1 MQRRWIFPLAPDAS
15 SLSRVRREA
24 ELPGFLAELLLKR
37 GVADGASADAYLK
50 PRLRSLSA
58 PEQLPEMEAA
68 VARILTAMDR
78 RERVVLYGDY
88 DVDGITSLAILAR
101 FFKACGTTVPCF
113 LPLRAEEGYGLSEAG
128 VERCLEMH
136 APQLLL
142 AVDCGTTS
150 VREIAALRRRGV
162 DVIVLDHHEPG
173 AERPDCIALVNP
185 KCGAE
190 FHYLCSAGVVFKLAH
205 AILKARPVEGVDLR
219 EYLDLVA
226 LATVADIVP
235 LVDENRIFVSH
246 GLRQMERT
254 RWAGLAALQRV
265 ADVPTPVKAGD
276 ISFRM
281 GPRINA
287 AGRLGPAM
295 EALQLLLADDPAEAS
310 RLAEGLDAHNR
321 ERQGVERHVV
331 RDAEEWV
338 AKNFNPETQ
347 ASIVAGSRD
356 WHIGVLGV
364 VASRIMRQYH
374 RPTFVIGFDESGA
387 GKGSGRSIE
396 GLPLVTMLRD
406 CAGHLEKFGGH
417 DMAAGISL
425 NESSLSSFR
434 DAFESASQAIAS
446 EEMLTP
452 RLRLDCELDLG
463 EIDASVLESQDLL
476 EPFGNSN
483 PQPLMFSR
491 AVAPAGEPRVMKEK
505 HLRIEFQCGRRHVP
519 AVFFNAPVNS
529 MPRPPWDIAYTLDW
543 NVWQGR
549 AEPQLRIVEVR
560 HAE

>member
-1 MQRRWIFPLAPDAS
+1 MQRRWIFPGVLDAVALAK
-15 SLSRVRREA
+15 VRREA
-24 ELPGFLAELLLKR
+24 EVPHFLAELLFKR
-37 GVADGASADAYLK
+37 GVTDGDAAAAYLK

-58 PEQLPEMEAA
+58 PELLPEMDLA
-68 VARILTAMDR
+68 VARICAAMDR
-78 RERVVLYGDY
+78 RKRIVLYGDY

-101 FFKACGTTVPCF
+101 FFKACGLDVPCF
-113 LPLRAEEGYGLSEAG
+113 LPLRAGEGYGLSEAG
-128 VERCLEMH
+128 VERCVEMH
-136 APQLLL
+136 APELLL

-150 VREIAALRRRGV
+150 VREIAALRDRGV

-173 AERPDCIALVNP
+173 AARPPCTALVNP
-185 KCGAE
+185 KCGAS

-205 AILKARPVEGVDLR
+205 AILKAKPVPGVDLR
-219 EYLDLVA
+219 EFLDLVA

-235 LVDENRIFVSH
+235 LVEENRIFVSH

-254 RWAGLAALQRV
+254 RWAGLAALRDV
-265 ADVPTPVKAGD
+265 ADVSTPVRAGD

-295 EALQLLLADDPAEAS
+295 EALQLLLCDDPVEAS
-310 RLAEGLDAHNR
+310 RLARGLDAHNR
-321 ERQGVERHVV
+321 ERQLVERQVV

-338 AKNFNPETQ
+338 SKHFDPGVH
-347 ASIVAGSRD
+347 ASIVAGSRE

-396 GLPLVTMLRD
+396 GLPLVSMLRD
-406 CAGHLEKFGGH
+406 CAAHLEKFGGH

-425 NESSLSSFR
+425 NESSLAAFR
-434 DAFESASQAIAS
+434 EAFECAARAIAS
-446 EEMLTP
+446 EEMLVP
-452 RLRLDCELDLG
+452 SLRLDCELALDD
-463 EIDASVLESQDLL
+463 IDSSVLESQDLL

-483 PQPLMFSR
+483 TQPVMFSR
-491 AVAPAGEPRVMKEK
+491 SVAPAGEPRLMKEK
-505 HLRIEFQCGRRHVP
+505 HLRIELQCGRRRVP
-519 AVFFNAPVNS
+519 AVYFNAPVDS

-549 AEPQLRIVEVR
+549 SEPQLRIVEVR

>member
-1 MQRRWIFPLAPDAS
+1 MQRRWIFPPAPDAS

-24 ELPGFLAELLLKR
+24 EVPGFLAELLLKR

-58 PEQLPEMEAA
+58 PEQLPEMEVA

-101 FFKACGTTVPCF
+101 FFKACGITVPCF

-150 VREIAALRRRGV
+150 VREIAALGRRGV

-173 AERPDCIALVNP
+173 AERPDCVALVNP

-205 AILKARPVEGVDLR
+205 AILKARPVAGIDLR
-219 EYLDLVA
+219 EYLVA

-246 GLRQMERT
+246 GLRQMEHT

-338 AKNFNPETQ
+338 AKNFNPDTQ

-396 GLPLVTMLRD
+396 GLPLVAMLRD

-434 DAFESASQAIAS
+434 DAFESAAQAIAS

-452 RLRLDCELDLG
+452 RLRLDCELGLG
-463 EIDASVLESQDLL
+463 DIDASVLESQDLL

-491 AVAPAGEPRVMKEK
+491 AVAPAGEPRLMKEK
-505 HLRIEFQCGRRHVP
+505 HLRIEFLCGRRRVP
-519 AVFFNAPVNS
+519 AVFFNAPVND